1 MTSAVI
7 FPGMGPTNYAE
18 LAKFVLL
25 DRDARA
31 LFAEADAAAG
41 FRILPAFRDADG
53 DYSLPAQLAF
63 LVGSLALARWA
74 DRTGGD
80 RRLVAGPSFG
90 VKPLCAYVGSLGV
103 ADTVRMTVGLA
114 ELGDRYFAAQ
124 HQDLVTVSF
133 ARVSQERLQPV
144 LDELT
149 AAGHWYEMA
158 CYVDTEF
165 LMLTLQQDRVPAFQA
180 DLRALGGLPLY
191 QMRPPMHCSVLAD
204 LRLAAEEQ
212 VLAPLHFADPA
223 IPVVDDSTGEVL
235 RSGRQIRDLVLNTYT
250 APVRWPSVV
259 DTMLRHGVTEL
270 VVAGADALFSR
281 VPCTVGNFTVLAA
294 SPRRA
299 VRPAAA

>member
-7 FPGMGPTNYAE
+7 FPGMGPTSYAE

-31 LFAEADAAAG
+31 LFAQADEAAG
-41 FRILPAFRDADG
+41 FRILPAFRDAEG

-63 LVGSLALARWA
+63 LVGSLALAGWA
-74 DRTGGD
+74 DRQDGGD

-90 VKPLCAYVGSLGV
+90 AKPLCAYVGSLSV
-103 ADTVRMTVGLA
+103 PDAVRMTVGLA
-114 ELGDRYFAAQ
+114 ALGERYFAAQ

-133 ARVSQERLQPV
+133 ARVSQDRLQPV
-144 LDELT
+144 LDQL
-149 AAGHWYEMA
+149 AADGHWHEMA

-165 LMLTLQQDRVPAFQA
+165 LMLTLAQDRLAAFQA

-191 QMRPPMHCSVLAD
+191 EMRPPMHCSIFAD
-204 LRLAAEEQ
+204 LRQAAHDE
-212 VLAPLHFADPA
+212 VVGPLHFADPV
-223 IPVVDDSTGEVL
+223 IPVVDDSTGTVL
-235 RSGRQIRDLVLNTYT
+235 RTGAQIRDMVLNTYT
-250 APVRWPSVV
+250 APVRWPAVV
-259 DTMLRHGVTEL
+259 ATLLDHGVTEL

-299 VRPAAA
+299 LRPAA